1 MTKAYLISKVIQ
13 LYDRKHEQNVEDKLI
28 DLLDREV
35 KVEGNVQPLSTS
47 LLDRMI
53 AIKKAGDAVKAHAE
67 ILGG

>member
-1 MTKAYLISKVIQ
+1 MGKVIS
-13 LYDRKHEQNVEDKLI
+13 LHDHKREREIESKFI

-53 AIKKAGDAVKAHAE
+53 AIKKAADAARARSE
-67 ILGG
+67 MLEG